1 MPHPVNNIAVAPP
14 KPVKAEIK
22 PPQETRPQA
31 EDFDQHLESAAKK
44 DQPVENAPPAR
55 KKPAAPKADKP
66 AEPVEGE
73 AVDHAVPVEGEA
85 PAEAE
90 PLLLQGEVD
99 EGAPVVL
106 TEEKEAE
113 LPELKDQP
121 IDPQTVAPLVVAPT
135 PVNPVDPVAQPIAVE
150 ESPEHRPQPVQA
162 TAPKTDLPQAVEN
175 VNLPAAPVKAA
186 ETKPTTA
193 SAPKPVVTPL
203 GTDVEPPG
211 EQAEP
216 LQAKQSPAAL
226 AATPP
231 QVPEQDTPTAPA
243 PEKPKPG
250 EVLER
255 TPTEPP
261 PIKSDSATGVSK
273 PPLPA
278 APPPTPEVRFAHD
291 NHEQIVQNVRTQLLP
306 QGGAMQIRL
315 DPPELGALQVMVEMR
330 DGVMNATF
338 QTSNEEATRLL
349 SHSLNQLK
357 HVLETQGVTVER
369 LQVQQAPKNES
380 SNAGD
385 EQKQQQQNSPEDHA
399 ARQEQQRR
407 ELMRRMWRKISG
419 APDPLD
425 LTA

>member
-1 MPHPVNNIAVAPP
+1 MPNPVQNIAIAPP
-14 KPVKAEIK
+14 KPVKVEIK
-22 PPQETRPQA
+22 PAQETRPQS

-44 DQPVENAPPAR
+44 EQPAEQAAPAR
-55 KKPAAPKADKP
+55 KKPDAPKSQKP
-66 AEPVEGE
+66 TEPVDGEATDSAEPVEGE
-73 AVDHAVPVEGEA
+73 APADAELPALPIESEEEA
-85 PAEAE
+85 PVA
-90 PLLLQGEVD
+90 
-99 EGAPVVL
+99 L
-106 TEEKEAE
+106 TEKKEVE
-113 LPELKDQP
+113 LPELTEQP
-121 IDPQTVAPLVVAPT
+121 VDPQIVAPLVVAQT
-135 PVNPVDPVAQPIAVE
+135 PVKPVDPDLQPIAVE
-150 ESPEHRPQPVQA
+150 DSAEQRPQAVQA
-162 TAPKTDLPQAVEN
+162 TAAKNDLPLPIESSA
-175 VNLPAAPVKAA
+175 LPAAPVKAA
-186 ETKPTTA
+186 EAKATA
-193 SAPKPVVTPL
+193 GSAPRPVVTPL
-203 GTDVEPPG
+203 AAEGEPIG

-216 LQAKQSPAAL
+216 VQAKPAFAAL
-226 AATPP
+226 DA
-231 QVPEQDTPTAPA
+231 TAPSVPQQDQSAA
-243 PEKPKPG
+243 PVSEKPKPG

-255 TPTEPP
+255 TATEAPP
-261 PIKSDSATGVSK
+261 MKADGPAVASK
-273 PPLPA
+273 PALPA
-278 APPPTPEVRFAHD
+278 TPPPTPEVRFAQD

-357 HVLETQGVTVER
+357 HVLESQGVTVER

-385 EQKQQQQNSPEDHA
+385 EQKQQQQNGSEDHA

-419 APDPLD
+419 AAEELD